1 MTAEPY
7 KYAPGSARE
16 HEAIAM
22 LVDRLHLPADS
33 SMQIQDAM
41 RRTGMG
47 LIEAVLSLKLATPS
61 QIAELSNNKER
72 IPEVE
77 QAGLIEAAMRK
88 MALRRSFD
96 MVEPQGEAVPGD
108 HLVYAHDAYAARS
121 EKMRALRT
129 ELALRFP
136 PSNHGATMAV
146 ISAAAGDGRS
156 QLAAEMAI
164 AFAQFGKPTLL
175 VDSDMRNP
183 SQHVLFKCKNDVGL
197 SQAITGDERPFMHS
211 VRDNPHLTLLTSGT
225 KPANPLEL
233 LATKRFEMLIN
244 GWRQNYAY
252 VIFDTPPVT
261 NYADALTVSTLAY
274 RVLLVARAH
283 QTMLKEAKEML
294 RRLSIT
300 QSEILGSVVN
310 HF

>member
-7 KYAPGSARE
+7 KYSPGSARE
-16 HEAIAM
+16 REAIAM
-22 LVDRLHLPADS
+22 LVERLHLSPDS
-33 SMQIQDAM
+33 VVQIQDAM

-47 LIEAVLSLKLATPS
+47 LLEVVVSLKLATPS
-61 QIAELSNNKER
+61 QIAELANKDRRPDIEH
-72 IPEVE
+72 
-77 QAGLIEAAMRK
+77 AGLIESAMRK

-108 HLVYAHDAYAARS
+108 HLVYAHDAYAGRS

-136 PSNHGATMAV
+136 PTNQATTMAV
-146 ISAAAGDGRS
+146 ISAAHGDGRS
-156 QLAAEMAI
+156 QLAAELAI

-175 VDSDMRNP
+175 VDADMRSP

-197 SQAITGDERPFMHS
+197 SQAITSDDRPFMHS
-211 VRDNPHLTLLTSGT
+211 VRDNPHLTLLTAGA

-233 LATKRFEMLIN
+233 LATKRFEMLVN

-261 NYADALTVSTLAY
+261 DYADALTVSTHAY
-274 RVLLVARAH
+274 RVLLVARADK
-283 QTMLKEAKEML
+283 TLLKQAKEML

-300 QSEILGSVVN
+300 QSEILGSVIN

>member
-7 KYAPGSARE
+7 KYNPGSARE
-16 HEAIAM
+16 REAIAM
-22 LVDRLHLPADS
+22 LVDRLHLPPDTVV
-33 SMQIQDAM
+33 QIQDAM

-47 LIEAVLSLKLATPS
+47 LIEVVLSLKLATPS
-61 QIAELSNNKER
+61 QVAELANKER
-72 IPEVE
+72 RPDVE
-77 QAGLIEAAMRK
+77 NAGLIEAAMRK

-96 MVEPQGEAVPGD
+96 MVEPQGEAVPGS

-136 PSNHGATMAV
+136 PSNQGVTMAL
-146 ISAAAGDGRS
+146 ISAAHGDGRS

-175 VDSDMRNP
+175 VDADMRNP
-183 SQHVLFKCKNDVGL
+183 SQHVLFQCKNDVGL
-197 SQAITGDERPFMHS
+197 TQAITNDDRPYLHS
-211 VRDNPHLTLLTSGT
+211 VRDNPHLTLLTAGP

-233 LATKRFEMLIN
+233 LATKRLEMLIN

-261 NYADALTVSTLAY
+261 DYADALTVATLTY

-300 QSEILGSVVN
+300 QSELLGSVIN

>member
-7 KYAPGSARE
+7 KYNPGSARE
-16 HEAIAM
+16 REAIAM
-22 LVDRLHLPADS
+22 MVERLHLPPDTVV
-33 SMQIQDAM
+33 QIQDAM

-47 LIEAVLSLKLATPS
+47 LIEVVLSLKLATPS
-61 QIAELSNNKER
+61 QVAELANQER
-72 IPEVE
+72 RPEVE
-77 QAGLIEAAMRK
+77 NAGLIEAAMRK
-88 MALRRSFD
+88 IALRRSFD
-96 MVEPQGEAVPGD
+96 MVEPQAEAVPGS

-136 PSNHGATMAV
+136 PSNQGVTMAV
-146 ISAAAGDGRS
+146 ISAAHGDGRS

-175 VDSDMRNP
+175 VDADMRTP
-183 SQHVLFKCKNDVGL
+183 SQHVLFQCKNDIGL
-197 SQAITGDERPFMHS
+197 TQAITNDERPYLHS
-211 VRDNPHLTLLTSGT
+211 VRDNPHLTLLTSGP

-233 LATKRFEMLIN
+233 LATKRLEMLIN

-261 NYADALTVSTLAY
+261 DYADALTVATLTY

-300 QSEILGSVVN
+300 QSELLGSVIN

>member
-16 HEAIAM
+16 REAIAT
-22 LVDRLHLPADS
+22 LVDRLHLPPDS
-33 SMQIQDAM
+33 IMQIQDAM
-41 RRTGMG
+41 RHTGMG
-47 LIEAVLSLKLATPS
+47 LIEVVLSLKLATPS
-61 QIAELSNNKER
+61 QIAELGNKER
-72 IPEVE
+72 RPDVE
-77 QAGLIEAAMRK
+77 HAGLIEAAMRK

-108 HLVYAHDAYAARS
+108 HLVYAHDAYAGRS

-136 PSNHGATMAV
+136 PSNQGITVAV

-156 QLAAEMAI
+156 QLAAELAI

-175 VDSDMRNP
+175 VDADMRNP
-183 SQHVLFKCKNDVGL
+183 SQHVFFKCKNDVGL
-197 SQAITGDERPFMHS
+197 SQAITSDDRPFLHS
-211 VRDNPHLTLLTSGT
+211 VRDNPHLTLLTAGS

-233 LATKRFEMLIN
+233 LATKRLEMLIN

-300 QSEILGSVVN
+300 QSEILGSVIN

>member
-1 MTAEPY
+1 
-7 KYAPGSARE
+7 
-16 HEAIAM
+16 
-22 LVDRLHLPADS
+22 
-33 SMQIQDAM
+33 MQIQDAM
-41 RRTGMG
+41 RHTGMG
-47 LIEAVLSLKLATPS
+47 LIEVVLSLKLATPS
-61 QIAELSNNKER
+61 QIAELGNKER
-72 IPEVE
+72 RPDVE
-77 QAGLIEAAMRK
+77 HAGLIEAAMRK

-108 HLVYAHDAYAARS
+108 HLVYAHDAYAGRS

-136 PSNHGATMAV
+136 PSNQGITVAV

-156 QLAAEMAI
+156 QLAAELAI

-175 VDSDMRNP
+175 VDADMRNP
-183 SQHVLFKCKNDVGL
+183 SQHVFFKCKNDVGL
-197 SQAITGDERPFMHS
+197 SQAITSDDRPFLHS
-211 VRDNPHLTLLTSGT
+211 VRDNPHLTLLTAGS

-233 LATKRFEMLIN
+233 LATKRLEMLIN

-300 QSEILGSVVN
+300 QSEILGSVIN

>member
-1 MTAEPY
+1 MTIAEPY
-7 KYAPGSARE
+7 KQNANVPER
-16 HEAIAM
+16 EAIAS
-22 LVDRLHLPADS
+22 LVERLHLS
-33 SMQIQDAM
+33 SESVAQIQDAM

-47 LIEAVLSLKLATPS
+47 LIEVVLSLKLATPS
-61 QIAELSNNKER
+61 QIAELSSKQR
-72 IPEVE
+72 RPESE
-77 QAGLIEAAMRK
+77 NAGLIEAAMRK
-88 MALRRSFD
+88 IALRRSFD
-96 MVEPQGEAVPGD
+96 MVEPQGEAILGN

-136 PSNHGATMAV
+136 PSNQATTMAL

-156 QLAAEMAI
+156 QLAAELAI

-175 VDSDMRNP
+175 VDADMRNP
-183 SQHVLFKCKNDVGL
+183 SQHVLFKCNNDVGL
-197 SQAITGDERPFMHS
+197 SQAITTNERPFLHS
-211 VRDNPHLTLLTSGT
+211 VQSNPHLTLLTAGT
-225 KPANPLEL
+225 RPDNPLEL
-233 LATKRFEMLIN
+233 LSTKRFEMLIN

-252 VIFDTPPVT
+252 VIFDTPCVT

-274 RVLLVARAH
+274 RVLIVARAH
-283 QTMLKEAKEML
+283 QTMQKEVKEML

-300 QSEILGSVVN
+300 QSEILGSVIN